1 MWSKSETIIVC
12 NTHSRISLFRICE
25 ELIRSHQ
32 KIQKFKD
39 DSNSKPL
46 IEQRTADGKMQNH
59 ENDA

>member
-1 MWSKSETIIVC
+1 MKIYFCAMHTEEFP
-12 NTHSRISLFRICE
+12 LFRICE

-46 IEQRTADGKMQNH
+46 IEQRTADGKMQDH